1 MRRRNVRR
9 NKTKPSSSSQ
19 RPHTLIGIFSLS
31 TLCQKF
37 FYAVD
42 DDDDGSSVKIKS
54 NLNIS
59 GGPTKK
65 NILPVWCLRTKLQK
79 RNEENL
85 ESFIITDYRYDK

>member
-1 MRRRNVRR
+1 M
-9 NKTKPSSSSQ
+9 
-19 RPHTLIGIFSLS
+19 IGIFCLS

-59 GGPTKK
+59 GGPEKIFCRFDAYAPNYKK
-65 NILPVWCLRTKLQK
+65 EMKKILKVSSLL
-79 RNEENL
+79 
-85 ESFIITDYRYDK
+85 ITDMTSNERTNENIDF